1 MRHLPRSQKLKVEVT
16 GKRGNHMKDTIKRM
30 LYKSQKL
37 LRKPEIMCEEN
48 AIEFLWTKYPQKKIC
63 YMAENEIDIKFDLL
77 IIVPVYNV
85 EKYVDQCVE
94 SILNQKTKY
103 NYWIILIDDGSTD
116 ESGKII
122 DKYNVYSNVTIVHKK
137 NKGVADARNL
147 GMSKLTGQY
156 LMFVDSDDYI
166 PSCDALERLL
176 ETAYTKN
183 ADIVAGNFFRFSI
196 KDGIIK
202 KQMDAKLRK
211 YRDGDELNP
220 VSDLQGFPW
229 GKIYKA
235 ELFSDVCFPVGFWYE
250 DSIIS
255 WIIYPRAKQCY
266 FVDVVS
272 NAYRNN
278 PTGQSA
284 AGLFSLRAIESTYLT
299 KALVESISENNKQR
313 MDIYELFLTQ
323 AFLNIQRVRNTDD
336 KTIRA
341 VFSVMCDLKQTCFV
355 RMQLDGSASYKNKE
369 IETALD
375 ERDFSR
381 MKQILRWL

>member
-1 MRHLPRSQKLKVEVT
+1 
-16 GKRGNHMKDTIKRM
+16 MKNTIKRM
-30 LYKSQKL
+30 IYKSQEL

-48 AIEFLWTKYPQKKIC
+48 AIEFLETKYPQKKIC
-63 YMAENEIDIKFDLL
+63 FMAENKIDIKFDLL

-103 NYWIILIDDGSTD
+103 NYQIILIDDGSTD
-116 ESGKII
+116 ESGKAI
-122 DKYNVYSNVTIVHKK
+122 DKYNAYSNVTIVHKN

-176 ETAYTKN
+176 ETAYAKN
-183 ADIVAGNFFRFSI
+183 ADIVAGDFFRFSI
-196 KDGIIK
+196 KDGIVK

-211 YRDGDELNP
+211 YRDGDKLNP

-266 FVDVVS
+266 FVDVES

-299 KALVESISENNKQR
+299 KAIVESISENNKQR

-323 AFLNIQRVRNTDD
+323 AFLNIQRVRNADD
-336 KTIRA
+336 KTICA
-341 VFSVMCDLKQTCFV
+341 VFSVMCDLKQAYFAGMKLNGC
-355 RMQLDGSASYKNKE
+355 ASYKEYE
-369 IETALD
+369 IEKALD
-375 ERDFSR
+375 ERDYSC
-381 MKQILRWL
+381 MKRILRWL